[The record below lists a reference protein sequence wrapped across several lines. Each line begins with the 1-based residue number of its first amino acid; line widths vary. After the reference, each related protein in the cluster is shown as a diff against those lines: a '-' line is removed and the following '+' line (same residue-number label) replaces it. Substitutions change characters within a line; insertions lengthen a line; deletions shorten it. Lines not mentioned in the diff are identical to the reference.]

1 MSRRLIGSVLVLA
14 AAGLSGTSPRAQEP
28 VDPEQAPIFRTRVDV
43 VTVDVVVTD
52 RQGRPVTDLTAA
64 DFEVRESGRPQTIES
79 FQLIQTDDGLED
91 PLAKRDILSFDEHRR
106 EVSRSDNRLFVIFLD
121 DYHVRRINSMRVRE
135 QLAEFVSGLTPHD
148 LVAITTPL
156 RPPSA
161 MTFSRN
167 HAATANELLNFVG
180 RKYDYRPM
188 NPLEE
193 RYASEPPATHERI
206 RNEWTISGLR
216 SLCTYMAAIRDG
228 RKSIL
233 YVSEGMTG
241 TLPAGAM
248 VETVYGRMPAGR
260 GGSPTA
266 QPDSNQ
272 MTREFFDSASL
283 LSDLQVV
290 FGAASRGN
298 TSIYTL
304 DPRGLAVSEY
314 TVEDLVTPGAD
325 TRQLNESSDNLRIIA
340 DETNGRAIVSR
351 NDPMPALQQMHR
363 DSSTYYLLTYTSSL
377 SPRDGKFQE
386 IQVRVRRNNLD
397 VRARKGY
404 WALTSEDVARA
415 TSPPK
420 PPPSADVVQALD
432 ALATTVESGRRRP
445 VTLWTGAERGADQQA
460 LVTVA
465 WEASVDAAALPSDRV
480 ESVNIT
486 ATSVTGETLFSGD
499 APRQGG
505 AAAPLGHIRFA
516 APPGPVRVRVQ
527 SSNAA
532 GRSVE
537 ATDLTV
543 EVPDFTNV
551 GPTVTTPFVFRGRT
565 ARDLQVIRSAAS
577 PSPTVARAF
586 TRFERLL
593 IRFGAYGPGGTTPEL
608 TLKLLNQGGDV
619 IATLPTP
626 VKVASQFE
634 SEVGLGTFPPGSYLL
649 EIAARLGEETT
660 RAVVAFRVTG

>member
-1 MSRRLIGSVLVLA
+1 MPRRLLGSVLVLA
-14 AAGLSGTSPRAQEP
+14 AAGFSGMSPRAQEP
-28 VDPEQAPIFRTRVDV
+28 VDPEQAPIFRTRVDL

-52 RQGRPVTDLTAA
+52 REGRPVTDLTAA
-64 DFEVRESGRPQTIES
+64 DFDVRESGRPQTIES
-79 FQLIQTDDGLED
+79 LQLIQTDDGRDD

-106 EVSRSDNRLFVIFLD
+106 EVLRSDNRLFVIFLD
-121 DYHVRRINSMRVRE
+121 DYHVRRANSMRVRE
-135 QLAEFVSGLTPHD
+135 ELAQFVSGLTPHD

-156 RPPSA
+156 LPPSA
-161 MTFSRN
+161 LTFSRN
-167 HAATANELLNFVG
+167 HSATASAAHELRRAQG
-180 RKYDYRPM
+180 TDYRPM

-216 SLCTYMAAIRDG
+216 SLCTYMAALRDG

-233 YVSEGMTG
+233 YVSEGLAS
-241 TLPAGAM
+241 TLPPGAM
-248 VETVYGRMPAGR
+248 VDTVYGRMPAGR
-260 GGSPTA
+260 GGNPTA
-266 QPDSNQ
+266 QPNTNQ
-272 MTREFFDSASL
+272 MSREFFDSASL

-314 TVEDLVTPGAD
+314 SVEDLVTPGAD

-386 IQVRVRRNNLD
+386 IQVRVRRNNID

-404 WALTSEDVARA
+404 WALTNEDVARA
-415 TSPPK
+415 TTPPK

-432 ALATTVESGRRRP
+432 ALASTVESGRRRP
-445 VTLWTGAERGADQQA
+445 VTLWSGAERGEEQQA
-460 LVTVA
+460 FVTVA

-480 ESVNIT
+480 ESVSIT
-486 ATSVTGETLFSGD
+486 ATSATGETVFTGD
-499 APRQGG
+499 VPRQSGS
-505 AAAPLGHIRFA
+505 AAPVGHVRFA

-527 SSNAA
+527 ASNSA
-532 GRSVE
+532 GRRVE
-537 ATDLTV
+537 ATDLAV
-543 EVPDFTNV
+543 EVPDFTKV
-551 GPTVTTPFVFRGRT
+551 GPTVTTPFVFHGRT
-565 ARDLQVIRSAAS
+565 ARDLQQIRTSAA
-577 PSPTVARAF
+577 PAPAVTRAF

-593 IRFGAYGPGGTTPEL
+593 VRFGAYGPG
-608 TLKLLNQGGDV
+608 
-619 IATLPTP
+619 
-626 VKVASQFE
+626 
-634 SEVGLGTFPPGSYLL
+634 EVRPS
-649 EIAARLGEETT
+649 
-660 RAVVAFRVTG
+660 